1 MKTKYRTIYTG
12 NYRSNR
18 EHRIVMEQ
26 YLGRKLESHEVVH
39 HINGDGRD
47 NRIEN
52 LELTDRSHHAKT
64 HPENG
69 IKGRFKQ
76 KYYLN
81 KVDVYSLYWDRG
93 MTIRSVAGTI
103 CTSAMTVYR
112 FMKSNGMAIRKRCAN
127 V

>member
-1 MKTKYRTIYTG
+1 MKTKYKTIYTG
-12 NYRSNR
+12 NYRNNR

-26 YLGRKLESHEVVH
+26 HLGRKLESHEIVH

-52 LELTDRSHHAKT
+52 LELTNRSQHAKI

-69 IKGRFKQ
+69 VNGRFKQ
-76 KYYLN
+76 KYHLN
-81 KVDVYSLYWDRG
+81 NIDVYSLYWDRN
-93 MTIRSVAGTI
+93 MTIKSVAGTI
-103 CTSAMTVYR
+103 GVSAMTICR
-112 FMKSNGMAIRKRCAN
+112 FMKSNGIATRKRGGH